1 MAYAATWSDY
11 SNRYFE
17 QDAKTFDYNEWDSR
31 KIRGCVCDAL
41 YGDVDCSSRM
51 CPYGTDV
58 LDTRDDLLISTKYQ
72 VQELTFVADD
82 LSQGDLSFRGG
93 YNSDYRQVK
102 TFALTFKSRLNETF
116 TTMPIV
122 MNPLNLPKLSNDIM
136 LALLQL
142 PNRVIDGVM
151 VYSNRSVTNGLPVP
165 KQVGTTG
172 YLYHAIVNSFVTFT
186 GPSVQ
191 GPQHMLSV
199 QGAYVL
205 TLFFTFFVFDIIK
218 YVYMY
223 IKPIYFIVCIIFNHP
238 TPLHSV
244 SHHTTLY
251 NTPPVSPLTDS
262 LHYTPTHYNL

>member
-151 VYSNRSVTNGLPVP
+151 VYSNRSVTNGVAVP
-165 KQVGTTG
+165 AQVGTTG

-205 TLFFTFFVFDIIK
+205 TIFFMINIIK
-218 YVYMY
+218 SFYLYV
-223 IKPIYFIVCIIFNHP
+223 KQFNLNYEEFARYSSMRDIPHCEM
-238 TPLHSV
+238 
-244 SHHTTLY
+244 
-251 NTPPVSPLTDS
+251 
-262 LHYTPTHYNL
+262 